1 MQKKCTKCGEI
12 KDLSEFRKRSN
23 QNGYRS
29 WCKKCADSYTN
40 KETPNAFWTKLKSNL
55 RRSYG
60 EFNATTEEIKNKLGE
75 PNICH
80 ICGGLIESRKE
91 AELDHVIPLSKGGET
106 SLDNLKWAHKLCNRM
121 KHDLRLDEMVEHIE
135 KILKYQK
142 ELQKHGD
149 KGE

>member
-1 MQKKCTKCGEI
+1 MQKKCAKCGEM

-23 QNGYRS
+23 QNGYQS
-29 WCKKCADSYTN
+29 YCKKCESVHIN
-40 KETPNAFWTKLKSNL
+40 RETPNAYWTKLRGNL

-60 EFNATTEEIKNKLGE
+60 EFNATATEIKNTLGE

-80 ICGGLIESRKE
+80 ICGGLIESRKD
-91 AELDHVIPLSKGGET
+91 AELDHVIPLSKGGKT

-121 KHDLRLDEMVEHIE
+121 KHDLCLDEMVEHIE
-135 KILKYQK
+135 KILNYQK